1 MQKYNLFFNEA
12 VFTVIIYDK
21 NEINNLVST
30 GKIIYE
36 DRLCLDTLVE
46 KFLHRQENVQVYVA
60 AEKEANLF
68 KKLTA
73 YFCYQKTAGGVVTNT
88 EGNILVMLRYD
99 NYDFPKGHIEEG
111 ESMEEAA
118 LREVREETNVKDLLL
133 GEKIG
138 ISYHVFYARERYY
151 LKENHWFKMISRGNE
166 TLIPQREEHI
176 DALSW
181 CSPEEIKNKLSKF
194 YPSLQEMILTKV
206 LV

>member
-1 MQKYNLFFNEA
+1 MQKYNLFYNEA

-21 NEINNLVST
+21 NEINNLGSK
-30 GKIIYE
+30 GKNIYE
-36 DRLCLDTLVE
+36 DMLCLDTLIE
-46 KFLHRQENVQVYVA
+46 KFLHRHENVRVYVE
-60 AEKEANLF
+60 AEKEASF
-68 KKLTA
+68 FEKLTA
-73 YFCYQKTAGGVVTNT
+73 YFRYQKTAGGVVANA
-88 EGNILVMLRYD
+88 EGKILVMLRYD

-111 ESMEEAA
+111 ESIEEAA

-138 ISYHVFYARERYY
+138 ISYHVFYAHERYY
-151 LKENHWFKMISRGNE
+151 LKENHWFKMISRGTE

-194 YPSLQEMILTKV
+194 YPSLQEMILSKV